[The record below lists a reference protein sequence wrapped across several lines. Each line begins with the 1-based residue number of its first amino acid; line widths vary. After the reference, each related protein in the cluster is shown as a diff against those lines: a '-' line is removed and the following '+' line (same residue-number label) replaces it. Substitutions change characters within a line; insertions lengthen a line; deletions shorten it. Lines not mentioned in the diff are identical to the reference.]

1 MFVAH
6 SGGSPADVVLG
17 LTRLGHPV
25 TLVNRLGADPFG
37 EMVSARPRPSGVRV
51 DAQAGR
57 RAGRSAE
64 IAANRLRLSLACF
77 SNTRRRPAQP
87 ATPHRPPPLPRVL
100 LHPPPPALQA
110 EQPPPHRLRDH
121 PSDTRRGVRLTGV
134 TSVAL

>member
-64 IAANRLRLSLACF
+64 IAANRLRLYLECF
-77 SNTRRRPAQP
+77 YNTRRR
-87 ATPHRPPPLPRVL
+87 HSKLNNLRPTDYETI
-100 LHPPPPALQA
+100 H
-110 EQPPPHRLRDH
+110 
-121 PSDTRRGVRLTGV
+121 LTQDE
-134 TSVAL
+134 AFA